1 VTTKITSL
9 IISYFISLFNSL
21 VNVFL
26 MIMMR
31 KMSMVRQAVPVQQKK
46 MAVEVLYSIGMLV
59 FTRSLIKI
67 VQKVATAI
75 RVMATRTTLPTIIY
89 I

>member
-1 VTTKITSL
+1 MTSL

-21 VNVFL
+21 VNVFR

>member
-1 VTTKITSL
+1 MTSL

>member
-1 VTTKITSL
+1 MTSL

-21 VNVFL
+21 VNVFR

-46 MAVEVLYSIGMLV
+46 MAVEVLYSIGILV